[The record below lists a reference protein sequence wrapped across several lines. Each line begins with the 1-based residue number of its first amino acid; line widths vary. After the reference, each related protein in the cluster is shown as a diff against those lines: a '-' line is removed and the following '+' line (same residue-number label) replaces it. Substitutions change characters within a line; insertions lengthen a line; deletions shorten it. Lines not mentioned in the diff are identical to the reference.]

1 MQNIKEANSDR
12 FHVKVNEDSSQ
23 KRLDSL
29 FRHLQKYSKI
39 FIHMLSNSKTIKIDF
54 TTTLNWIN
62 RIYSVSDNDVDF
74 HVKLGYQ
81 AWQFTEINSWGSLSY
96 RR

>member
-1 MQNIKEANSDR
+1 
-12 FHVKVNEDSSQ
+12 
-23 KRLDSL
+23 
-29 FRHLQKYSKI
+29 
-39 FIHMLSNSKTIKIDF
+39 MLSNSKTIKIDF